1 MDDRPIKGNSSGN
14 YNMNFIDP
22 TNDIASYY
30 DGMDELQEIVVH
42 FKLIQEKYFSS
53 MEYQKP

>member
-30 DGMDELQEIVVH
+30 DGMDELQEIVV
-42 FKLIQEKYFSS
+42 FLN
-53 MEYQKP
+53 